1 MHSAERRRG
10 EGHEQPGMA
19 GHRLADTLAA
29 PQTSGE
35 EVELVGLVGRR
46 AGRTNRGPPIA
57 AGLEQRGV
65 RLPVGRVHGADLTR
79 LWIGMLNPTA
89 QPHRVDAVASGRDL
103 LDPPLIARTSP
114 VNDLLEDARQ
124 QLPDHHGLG
133 HATSSGAGIPGRT
146 RSPGAC
152 SASSSAGSVRSCAVA
167 RTTAAT
173 WW

>member
-65 RLPVGRVHGADLTR
+65 RLPVGRVDGADLTR
-79 LWIGMLNPTA
+79 PRVGLVDPAA
-89 QPHRVDAVASGRDL
+89 QAHRVGAVAGGRDL
-103 LDPPLIARTSP
+103 LGPAVIAAAGA
-114 VNDLLEDARQ
+114 VDDLLKDAWQ
-124 QLPDHHGLG
+124 QLPDRHGLG
-133 HATSSGAGIPGRT
+133 HATSPGAGISGTT

-152 SASSSAGSVRSCAVA
+152 PASSPAGSARSAAVA
-167 RTTAAT
+167 RMRAAT
-173 WW
+173 